1 MNRVRLAE
9 LCASTSLFTDL
20 GTGQPVE
27 HGLRTA
33 IVSMR
38 LADALRLDDA
48 TRREAYYVTLL
59 RFLGCTA
66 DAHLV
71 AGLGEGDDVRILA
84 GAAPFTMGSPRED
97 LMQMIRMVGKGA
109 PLLRRLV
116 TLARALSEPGAQEK
130 LLRAHCEVA
139 SRLAEEIGLPVG
151 VRSALEVAYARW
163 DGKGVP
169 AGLGGNDIPLSVRV
183 AIVARDLEI
192 WGRDAG
198 ADEATRVLT
207 ERRGRAYDPS
217 VVEAA
222 VELGVDQ
229 LRRCD
234 DDPWEVVLDAEPH
247 PRVEVTG
254 PGIDR
259 ALSALAD
266 FADLKV
272 PESAGHSRRVAR
284 LVATAADGDRRQGVD
299 REMLFRAG
307 LVHDLGMVAVP
318 AGAQQSEVLTPSGW
332 EQLRMHPIWTQ
343 RILSRC
349 TGLARVGKVAGRHH
363 EYLDGSGYPAGMVG
377 EEAHGACL
385 LACAEMYDEM
395 TSPGRGRPT
404 FTPAAAAE
412 EMTRLVAD
420 GALASQDLKAIL
432 DAAGVARPI
441 VELGRPAGL
450 TEREVD
456 VLALLARG
464 RSNRQIAETLG
475 ISPKTVGTHVEH
487 IYAKVGV
494 TTRAAATL
502 FAVQNGLI

>member
-27 HGLRTA
+27 HGLRTTL
-33 IVSMR
+33 VSMR
-38 LADALRLDDA
+38 LADALGLDDEV
-48 TRREAYYVTLL
+48 RQEAYYVSLL

-71 AGLGEGDDVRILA
+71 AGLGEGDEIRIFA
-84 GAAPFTMGSPRED
+84 GAAPVTMGSPRED

-109 PLLRRLV
+109 SLPRRLV
-116 TLARALSEPGAQEK
+116 TLARALSEPGAQGK

-139 SRLAEEIGLPVG
+139 SRLAEEMGLPSG

-163 DGKGVP
+163 DGKGVQ
-169 AGLGGNDIPLSVRV
+169 AGLGGEEIPLSTRV

-198 ADEATRVLT
+198 AAEATRVLT

-217 VVEAA
+217 VVGAA
-222 VELGVDQ
+222 IELGVDQ

-234 DDPWEVVLDAEPH
+234 DDLWEMVLDAEPH
-247 PRVEVTG
+247 PRAEVTG
-254 PGIDR
+254 PDIDR

-266 FADLKV
+266 FADLKL

-284 LVATAADGDRRQGVD
+284 LVAAAADGDRRPGIDQQ
-299 REMLFRAG
+299 MLSRAG

-318 AGAQQSEVLTPSGW
+318 AGAQQSEALTPSGW

-349 TGLARVGKVAGRHH
+349 TGLAPIGNLAGRHH
-363 EYLDGSGYPAGMVG
+363 EHLDGSGYPAGTVG
-377 EEAHGACL
+377 EESHGACL

-395 TSPGRGRPT
+395 ISPGRGRPT
-404 FTPAAAAE
+404 LTPAAAAE
-412 EMTRLVAD
+412 EMTRLVGD
-420 GALASQDLKAIL
+420 GALASEDLKGIL
-432 DAAGVARPI
+432 DAAGVAGPI
-441 VELGRPAGL
+441 VEVERPAGL
-450 TEREVD
+450 TEREID
-456 VLALLARG
+456 VLALLGRG

-487 IYAKVGV
+487 IYAKAGV